1 MSNQADTLVINGNN
15 YHPNEHTSYGKPK
28 INKRGGK
35 NIPVNNSSSRKKLYL
50 STPLMMTWG
59 ANQKDYDD
67 YSNYY
72 DSFMELDTIF
82 SEIIYE
88 LSVLQEELR
97 VLGIKYSEEMQKL

>member
-1 MSNQADTLVINGNN
+1 L
-15 YHPNEHTSYGKPK
+15 YEKLFNEY
-28 INKRGGK
+28 
-35 NIPVNNSSSRKKLYL
+35 KKLAEIY
-50 STPLMMTWG
+50 PLI
-59 ANQKDYDD
+59 KDYDD